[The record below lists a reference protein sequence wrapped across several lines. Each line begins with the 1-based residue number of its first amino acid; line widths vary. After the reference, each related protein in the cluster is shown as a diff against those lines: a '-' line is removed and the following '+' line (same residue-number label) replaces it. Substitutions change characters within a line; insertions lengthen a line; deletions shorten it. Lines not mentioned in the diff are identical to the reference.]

1 VGAVVNN
8 RVLFRKKRE
17 YAKSIADMHDA
28 EVFGIGCNDKWN
40 CLMKDYVIIDVL
52 ETYKKKCYNPCFD
65 FTVTNLGEG
74 LYTVAVDC
82 FGFDLVVGDEITFV
96 SESLELL
103 DTDIYTIDFLFSFSQ
118 FEEGIQEFLLEN
130 GYSEN
135 TVVLFLKDSDG
146 ADKVVNEGDVIGSFS
161 LVTPKEIVND
171 DRELLQ
177 EDINCLTGKIC

>member
-1 VGAVVNN
+1 
-8 RVLFRKKRE
+8 
-17 YAKSIADMHDA
+17 MHDA

-52 ETYKKKCYNPCFD
+52 ETYKKKCYNPCFN
-65 FTVTNLGEG
+65 FTVTNLGSG
-74 LYTVAVDC
+74 DYTFIVDN
-82 FGFDLVVGDEITFV
+82 FNFDLVVGDEITFV

-103 DTDIYTIDFLFSFSQ
+103 DTDEFVISSIYRFGSN
-118 FEEGIQEFLLEN
+118 EETDAYLIEN

-135 TVVLFLKDSDG
+135 SVILYIKKVGEEFFYFVTD
-146 ADKVVNEGDVIGSFS
+146 ADTIGSFS